1 MATRLHRAGVP
12 VTVWNRS
19 PIAALDPAIG
29 VASSARAAVA
39 DADIAIVSL
48 ADDAAV
54 TAVYGGPEGVAA
66 GAHPGGV
73 VLETSTISPGVARS
87 VGAAVL
93 ASGSSFLDIPV
104 SGSVST
110 VEAGTLTMMAGG
122 DATTIET
129 VRPVLDHLAAK
140 VVHTGDVGTGA
151 ATKLAVNALVHAL
164 NVAVSEALVL
174 AERAG
179 VDRTV
184 AYDVFASGAA
194 GAPFV
199 QYKRAAFE
207 SPDDQPVAFSLDLVA
222 KDLDLIADL
231 ADTLG
236 APMPQSDITRDV
248 VRDAI
253 AAGHGA
259 DDMSTVAVH
268 LRNQPPARRTTP

>member
-1 MATRLHRAGVP
+1 MAARLHRAGVP
-12 VTVWNRS
+12 VIVWNRS
-19 PIAALDPAIG
+19 PITGLDPAIP
-29 VASSARAAVA
+29 VAATPRRAVA
-39 DADIAIVSL
+39 DADVALVSL
-48 ADDAAV
+48 ADD
-54 TAVYGGPEGVAA
+54 TAVQAVHTGDDGVIA
-66 GAHPGGV
+66 GAHPGLT
-73 VLETSTISPGVARS
+73 VLETSTISPGLARRLGEA
-87 VGAAVL
+87 VIATGA
-93 ASGSSFLDIPV
+93 GFLDIPV

-122 DATTIET
+122 DTATLDT
-129 VRPVLDHLAAK
+129 VRPVIDHLAAK
-140 VVHTGDVGTGA
+140 VVHTGALGTGA

-231 ADTLG
+231 ATAVG
-236 APMPQSDITRDV
+236 APMPQSLVTRAL
-248 VRDAI
+248 VRAAI
-253 AAGHGA
+253 DAGHGA
-259 DDMSTVAVH
+259 DDMAATAVH
-268 LRNQPPARRTTP
+268 LRNQARRNP